1 MIKTKL
7 HIILTIII
15 CIPLQLFGQYS
26 LDNSG
31 GKINNKGTIRVKAG
45 QVNALPDTIG
55 GRVEFLQHGSSSQQ
69 SIPNIVYFQLV
80 LANQAKKII
89 RDDKDANNNVK
100 SLVVR
105 DSLIVSDS
113 TDFTTRWIGLNS
125 EDVHAKA
132 SVTNTA
138 KFSGKKDMVL
148 SGTDK
153 AQDLLGNGSFS
164 RLRIENK
171 FGVNVVG
178 GGFTV
183 EEKLTLKEGEL
194 RNNAENNFS
203 MLDSSLVVRHVGS
216 SLTYEPL
223 LEKQI
228 TVQYTGDGSLTTGAE
243 IPKDKNAL
251 KNLHVNV
258 TENLTLDRN
267 VSVMDTLEVGAGI
280 IAIDDTLTL
289 QGALN
294 PLFTS
299 VDPGVEIDGN
309 FRRNT
314 LLTGEKILLNHRNIW
329 VTFNTEA
336 DKGGVTTLVSNIRA
350 RTFHNLPSAD
360 QKVKRSYTLGGI
372 DASGNVVTGGINMIF
387 GFGWRHTPDDINTDE
402 SNGLTPEE
410 LVLQSWI
417 DDRWF
422 NLEPKSSEPVVNFGT
437 AWATGMIE
445 QLNNFGQF
453 ALGMS
458 SSEYFAYIF
467 RAQFYLEGAY
477 IAGSRGV
484 MTHDL
489 WTRNLIGQADL
500 AAYPTNLDMNLAA
513 DFLTQIP
520 DSVVDIVVLE
530 FRKERNMAPS
540 FVKTGYLRYDGTF
553 VDSRGNSAINIDTA
567 DGISQDGG
575 SYFVAVRHRNHAAVI
590 TDNPIEIIR
599 GNEDVVYNLSDPSI
613 IEGGAAALKLVY
625 TDNEGKKVF
634 ALKGGFLADDADG
647 LNGQLN
653 FLNNY
658 TRNFEHQSAFLGFT
672 REGYL
677 NVDFNLSGIVNTKD
691 FNVTWNNRGLK

>member
-1 MIKTKL
+1 MIKNIIY
-7 HIILTIII
+7 IILIFFIS
-15 CIPLQLFGQYS
+15 IPCTLLGQYT
-26 LDNSG
+26 LKNTG
-31 GKINNKGTIRVKAG
+31 GSINNSGTIRVKHG
-45 QVNALPDTIG
+45 ITKDLPDTLD
-55 GRVEFLQHGSSSQQ
+55 GRIEFLQKGAMGQQ
-69 SIPNIVYFQLV
+69 TIPNIVYNQLM
-80 LANQAKKII
+80 I
-89 RDDKDANNNVK
+89 ANNALKLISDERNDGGVIR
-100 SLVVR
+100 SIVVR

-113 TDFTTRWIGLNS
+113 ADFSSRWIGLKA
-125 EDVHAKA
+125 EEVHAK
-132 SVTNTA
+132 STVSNTA
-138 KFSGKKDMVL
+138 KYTSGKDMVL
-148 SGTDK
+148 NGTDK
-153 AQDLLGNGSFS
+153 AQDLIGNGSFS

-203 MLDSSLVVRHVGS
+203 MLDSSLVIRHVGS
-216 SLTYEPL
+216 SLTHEPL

-243 IPKDKNAL
+243 IPKDEKAL

-336 DKGGVTTLVSNIRA
+336 DKGGVTALVSNIRA

-360 QKVKRSYTLGGI
+360 QKVKRSYTLGGV
-372 DASGNVVTGGINMIF
+372 DANGNVVTGGINMIF

-410 LVLQSWI
+410 LVLQRWI

-575 SYFVAVRHRNHAAVI
+575 SYFVAVRHRNHAAII

-599 GNEDVVYNLSDPSI
+599 SNEDVVYNFSDPSI